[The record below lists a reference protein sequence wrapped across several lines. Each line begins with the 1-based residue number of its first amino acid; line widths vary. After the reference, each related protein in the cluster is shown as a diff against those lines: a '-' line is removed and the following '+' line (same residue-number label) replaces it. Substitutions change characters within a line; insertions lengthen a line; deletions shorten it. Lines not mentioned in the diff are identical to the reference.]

1 MPVTHTDRRIGK
13 AALLLA
19 LALTAVPPS
28 PGAARAQAPVGER
41 YALLIGVRE
50 YDKNQLHD
58 LPYAEDDVNSLA
70 EVLRKAGYKRV
81 VVMSQ
86 TEGATHARFLPMAAN
101 IRKTL
106 KGMLED
112 RTADDSVLFA
122 FAGHGVQFQG
132 EDESYF
138 CPMDAKLEDKSTLI
152 SLGDLYKEME
162 QSEAGTRL
170 LIVDACRN
178 DPRSDESRAVCR
190 VKLESVTRPQKA
202 LPPGG
207 VAALFSCSAG
217 ERAFESP
224 SLKHGVFFHFLVEG
238 LQGKADLDKDG
249 QVDLDE
255 LVRYTKR
262 QVADF
267 VKEQYGDE
275 VRQMPELVGKTR
287 GLLSLAKVDA
297 GSKPDA
303 TTTDDKPKEPEIA
316 SKSDRFKVGR
326 RIYGRWS
333 PDGFWYPGTIKSVK
347 GGKYYIHFDD
357 NDQAW
362 LEEGEVTTY
371 QPVVGDRI
379 EGNWLAKGLFYKGK
393 VTSRRGEKVHIL
405 YDDGDEEDTTISYLR
420 VAYDGTSAPG
430 R

>member
-1 MPVTHTDRRIGK
+1 MCQSHRRRCTTVLLIALAAT
-13 AALLLA
+13 AALLF
-19 LALTAVPPS
+19 
-28 PGAARAQAPVGER
+28 PGGARADEPAGQR
-41 YALLIGVRE
+41 YALLIAVRE
-50 YDKNQLHD
+50 YDKNQLRD
-58 LPYAEDDVNSLA
+58 LPYAEDDVTALA

-81 VVMSQ
+81 VLMTQS
-86 TEGATHARFLPMAAN
+86 EGAKQARYLPMAAN

-112 RTADDSVLFA
+112 RTPDDRVLVA

-138 CPMDAKLEDKSTLI
+138 CPMDAKLENKETLI
-152 SLGDLYKEME
+152 SLGDVYKDLEH
-162 QSEAGTRL
+162 SEAGVRL
-170 LIVDACRN
+170 LVVDACRN
-178 DPRSDESRAVCR
+178 DPRSDESRAVSR

-217 ERAFESP
+217 ERAFESS

-238 LQGKADLDKDG
+238 LQGKADLDGDG

-275 VRQMPELVGKTR
+275 VRQMPELIGKTR
-287 GLLSLAKVDA
+287 GLLSLAKVD
-297 GSKPDA
+297 GGGKPDA
-303 TTTDDKPKEPEIA
+303 TTDEKPKEPAA
-316 SKSDRFKVGR
+316 STKLKVGR
-326 RIYGRWS
+326 RIFGRWAA
-333 PDGFWYPGTIKSVK
+333 DGFWYSGTIKQVK
-347 GGKYYIHFDD
+347 EDKYLVHWEDD
-357 NDQAW
+357 TENW
-362 LEEGEVTTY
+362 LDEGEVTIY
-371 QPVVGDRI
+371 QPLVGDRV
-379 EGNWLAKGLFYKGK
+379 EGDWLGKGYYYKGR

-405 YDDGDEEDTTISYLR
+405 YDDGDQEDTTISRLR
-420 VAYDGTSAPG
+420 AEYDGIVLP
-430 R
+430 